1 MRPRASRPTRILIGL
16 VACGPLALA
25 ACGSDGDSGGGD
37 SGGSDVEAFCAALAE
52 SAESD
57 LDTTAAEDLEQLQA
71 IADSAPGEVSD
82 AMDTVVDIFEQLQDF
97 DFETATEEQVAEFE
111 ELLPAFEEATAT
123 VESYARD
130 NCPDLP
136 DDFFSTE

>member
-1 MRPRASRPTRILIGL
+1 MRPRTPRPTRIFISLA
-16 VACGPLALA
+16 ACGSLALA
-25 ACGSDGDSGGGD
+25 ACGSDGDSD
-37 SGGSDVEAFCAALAE
+37 SGGGGNDVEAFCAALGE

-57 LDTTAAEDLEQLQA
+57 LDTTEEEDLEMLRS
-71 IADSAPGEVSD
+71 IAASAPGEVSD
-82 AMDTVVDIFEQLQDF
+82 AMDTLVDAFEQLQAF
-97 DFETATEEQVAEFE
+97 DFENATEDEVAEFE
-111 ELLPAFEEATAT
+111 ELLPTFEGAVAS

>member
-1 MRPRASRPTRILIGL
+1 MRPRVLRPTRILIGL
-16 VACGPLALA
+16 TACGSLALA

-37 SGGSDVEAFCAALAE
+37 DVEAFCATLAE

-57 LDTTAAEDLEQLQA
+57 LDTTEEEDLAQIRA
-71 IADSAPGEVSD
+71 IADSAPGEISD
-82 AMDTVVDIFEQLQDF
+82 AMDTLVDAFEQLQAI
-97 DFETATEEQVAEFE
+97 DFENATEEQVAEFE

-136 DDFFSTE
+136 EDFFSTE

>member
-1 MRPRASRPTRILIGL
+1 MRPRAPRPTRMLIG
-16 VACGPLALA
+16 LA
-25 ACGSDGDSGGGD
+25 ACGSLALVACGSDDDSNSGGG
-37 SGGSDVEAFCAALAE
+37 SGDEAFCAALAE

-57 LDTTAAEDLEQLQA
+57 LDTTEEEDLEMLRS
-71 IADSAPGEVSD
+71 IAASAPGEISD
-82 AMDTVVDIFEQLQDF
+82 DMDTLVDVFEQLQGF
-97 DFETATEEQVAEFE
+97 DFENATEDQVAEFE
-111 ELLPAFEEATAT
+111 ELLPTFEEATAT

>member
-1 MRPRASRPTRILIGL
+1 
-16 VACGPLALA
+16 
-25 ACGSDGDSGGGD
+25 
-37 SGGSDVEAFCAALAE
+37 LAE

-57 LDTTAAEDLEQLQA
+57 LDTTEEEDLAQIRA
-71 IADSAPGEVSD
+71 IADSAPGEISD
-82 AMDTVVDIFEQLQDF
+82 AMDTLVDAFEQLQDF
-97 DFETATEEQVAEFE
+97 DFENATEEQMEEFG
-111 ELLPAFEEATAT
+111 ELLPAFEEATTA

>member
-1 MRPRASRPTRILIGL
+1 MRPRAPRPTRILIGL
-16 VACGPLALA
+16 AACGSLALA
-25 ACGSDGDSGGGD
+25 ACGSDDDSGGDSGGGN
-37 SGGSDVEAFCAALAE
+37 DVEAFCAALAE

-57 LDTTAAEDLEQLQA
+57 LDTTEAEDLEQLQA
-71 IADSAPGEVSD
+71 IADSAPGEVSG
-82 AMDTVVDIFEQLQDF
+82 AMDTVVDIFEQLQGF

-136 DDFFSTE
+136 EDFFSTE